1 MSVTKRSIDNYRDLG
16 LLVLRVGFGLAF
28 FWYHGYPKLTGGAD
42 TWERIGSAVSNVGI
56 TFGFPAWGL
65 AAGLVEGV
73 GGLLFA
79 AGLFFR
85 PVCLALLTVMA
96 MAAIEQFGRT
106 MPQPEHALKNAF
118 VLAGMFLVGPGRL
131 TLAGLF
137 NRRR

>member
-1 MSVTKRSIDNYRDLG
+1 MTPRTLDSYRDLG
-16 LLVLRVGFGLAF
+16 LLILRIGFGVTF
-28 FWYHGYPKLTGGAD
+28 FWYHGYPKLSGGPD

-65 AAGLVEGV
+65 AAGLAEGV

-85 PVCLALLTVMA
+85 PVCLAMLTVMA
-96 MAAIEQFGRT
+96 MATLEQFGRA

-118 VLAGMFLVGPGRL
+118 VLAGMFLTGPGRF
-131 TLAGLF
+131 TLAALF
-137 NRRR
+137 RRIR